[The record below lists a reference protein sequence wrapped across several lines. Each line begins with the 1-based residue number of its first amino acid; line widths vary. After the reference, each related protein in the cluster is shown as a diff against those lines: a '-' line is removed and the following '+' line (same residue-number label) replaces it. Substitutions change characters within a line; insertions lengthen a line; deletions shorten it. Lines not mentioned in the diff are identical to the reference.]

1 MGAETK
7 KQKKQEDSNRSPWLD
22 GYKTLGELISCLIFV
37 TILFVFA
44 IRLVG
49 VVLIF
54 SSGLGILQVKQVK
67 TLNLLPALLVPPVA
81 VGILSLFG
89 I

>member
-49 VVLIF
+49 VVWDIMYPTLHNGDKLTLLINF
-54 SSGLGILQVKQVK
+54 LY
-67 TLNLLPALLVPPVA
+67 
-81 VGILSLFG
+81 
-89 I
+89 